1 MAMPKMVAV
10 GAASPIITVMP
21 IANLATVN
29 ITRFTMLLPVEI
41 AEIPAVVPN
50 HPTII
55 ISTAHRTWLVKL
67 MPLISEA

>member
-1 MAMPKMVAV
+1 MPKMVAV

-29 ITRFTMLLPVEI
+29 ITRFTMLLPVET
-41 AEIPAVVPN
+41 AEIPAVVPNN